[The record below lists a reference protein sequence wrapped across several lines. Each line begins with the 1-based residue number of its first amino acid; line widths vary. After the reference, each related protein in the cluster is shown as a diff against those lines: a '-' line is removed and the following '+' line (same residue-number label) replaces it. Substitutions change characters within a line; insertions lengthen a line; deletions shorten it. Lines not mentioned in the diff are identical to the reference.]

1 MAFTSSIFFLFAP
14 IVLILYLVIPAWSR
28 RIIVAVASLIFYAY
42 WEVSYVP
49 LIFASAL
56 IDYYAS
62 HRIALSTGNGQKRF
76 WLLASILL
84 NVGILFYF
92 KYFNFFLENLN
103 LALGTD
109 ATLINVVL
117 PLGISFYTLQTMSYT
132 FDVYR
137 GKFKPETSFLT
148 YFAYVSFFP
157 QLVAGPIERASTLLT
172 QIRTLDLPTSDDIH
186 RGIVLIAWG
195 FFAKIAIADNI
206 ATLISFGFFESN
218 GGLVLWPISFLAVAQ
233 VYFDFYGYTLIAR
246 GLASFMGVSLSLN
259 FRQPFF
265 AKNMTSFWQR
275 WHITLTKWVT
285 DYIHIPLVR
294 RFPQEPMRSIIAI
307 SAMCIVGLWHGA
319 SWNFVLFGL
328 ANGLMMRFWQPV
340 TALLSPI
347 NVKNAFLGLVF
358 TRAAMFVC
366 IAIIGILFFIRDL
379 SLLQTQM
386 GTMLSG
392 DLGLDLLRAADGKV
406 DFLIGLAC
414 MFIFF
419 FNDWL
424 VYSGYRYNVEACASV
439 PYAREIIVIFCILV
453 TMLLGNYSVE
463 GFIYFEF

>member
-14 IVLILYLVIPAWSR
+14 VVLILYMMIPAWSR
-28 RIIVAVASLIFYAY
+28 RHLVAASSLIFYAY
-42 WEVSYVP
+42 WEIGYVP

-62 HRIALSTGNGQKRF
+62 HRISNSDGIRQKRF

-92 KYFNFFLENLN
+92 KYFNFFIENMN
-103 LALGTD
+103 VALGTD
-109 ATLINVVL
+109 ATLISVVL

-137 GKFKPETSFLT
+137 GKFKPEMNFLT
-148 YFAYVSFFP
+148 YFSYVSFFP

-172 QIRTLDLPTSDDIH
+172 QLRNLDLPTGDDIQ
-186 RGIVLIAWG
+186 RGVILIAWG

-206 ATLISFGFFESN
+206 AALISYGFFESN

-246 GLASFMGVSLSLN
+246 GLASFMGVNLSLN

-294 RFPQEPMRSIIAI
+294 KFPKEPMRSIIAI
-307 SAMCIVGLWHGA
+307 FAMCVVGLWHGA

-340 TALLSPI
+340 TALLSPL
-347 NVKNAFLGLVF
+347 NVKSEFVNLVF

-379 SLLQTQM
+379 SLLQAQM
-386 GTMLSG
+386 GTMVSG
-392 DLGLDLLRAADGKV
+392 DLGLDVLRDADGKI
-406 DFLIGLAC
+406 DFLIGMAC
-414 MFIFF
+414 MSIFF

-424 VYSGYRYNVEACASV
+424 VYRGYRYNVEACATV
-439 PYAREIIVIFCILV
+439 PYAREIIVILSTFAI
-453 TMLLGNYSVE
+453 MLLGNFSVE